1 MAQSMAMK
9 RPLAAGWKAMS
20 EIWWLTLETLT
31 AEHVEEILTWRYEPP
46 YELYDMSSGPP
57 NAIVLAEA
65 IDYFLQPDYHFR
77 AMFRQPEGQLVG
89 FCSFGEDGQVSGGDY
104 SAAAVDIG
112 MGVHPAYTGRGLGAM
127 FAGVAIDFAL
137 AHFDVPRLR
146 VTIAEFNRRA
156 QKVWQRHGFVPV
168 QRFEARYG
176 KRPFLIYTKDV
187 S

>member
-1 MAQSMAMK
+1 
-9 RPLAAGWKAMS
+9 MS
-20 EIWWLTLETLT
+20 ETWKLALGPLT
-31 AEHVEEILTWRYEPP
+31 AAHVEAILTWRYEPP

-65 IDYFLQPDYHFR
+65 IDYFLQPDYHFL
-77 AMFRQPEGQLVG
+77 AMIRQPGDELVG

-104 SAAAVDIG
+104 SIAAVDIG
-112 MGVHPAYTGRGLGAM
+112 MGVHPDYTGRGLGAM
-127 FAGVAIDFAL
+127 FAGVAIDYAL
-137 AHFDVPRLR
+137 AAFAPSRLR

-176 KRPFLIYTKDV
+176 KRPFITYVKDV
-187 S
+187 R